1 MSVISGLTLSIRPV
15 KLNKSVYFRVPSD
28 IVDLIGLENDSQV
41 TLTIDEKNDRHLLIY
56 SILKKPVG
64 TLSEPEPYPLT
75 QSAVHA
81 SGRTQLAGRAR

>member
-1 MSVISGLTLSIRPV
+1 MTLSIRPV

-56 SILKKPVG
+56 SILKKPTAGNSVRD
-64 TLSEPEPYPLT
+64 PYPLT
-75 QSAVHA
+75 QATIRPTSRNEPATI
-81 SGRTQLAGRAR
+81 SR